1 MILHCMDIFGTDNY
15 PFDKMEIMIIYNSPA
30 DTTGINKLIMKEEW
44 PDGFIIKPM
53 LIL

>member
-1 MILHCMDIFGTDNY
+1 MMLHCMDIFGSDKY
-15 PFDKMEIMIIYNSPA
+15 SFDKMEILIVYNSPA
-30 DTTGINKLIMKEEW
+30 DTTAISKLIMTEEW